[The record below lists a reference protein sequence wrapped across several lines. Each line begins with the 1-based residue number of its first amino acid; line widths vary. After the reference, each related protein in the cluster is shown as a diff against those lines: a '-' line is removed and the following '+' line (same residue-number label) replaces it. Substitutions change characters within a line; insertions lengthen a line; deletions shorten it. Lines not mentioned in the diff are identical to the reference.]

1 MNITKGTYNVLRS
14 VVVTV
19 LVTAVAIIALA
30 YLLLSLHPVQE
41 RLCNKGEKALSEYLG
56 TEVSIRSV
64 SITPFNRLELN
75 DVLIKDQQG
84 DSLLTVSKLGAGI
97 SLRDLIADH
106 RIIVTYGEIIG
117 LAGHV
122 TRPDKDS
129 PTNMQFII
137 DAFKPKDDKPP
148 KPFDV
153 QVKTVVVRQSA
164 LTYDVLNQPK
174 KAGQFDP
181 NHLAVKNLRADLT
194 LPCLK
199 NNDFD
204 IRIKRLSFD
213 EGSGFSL
220 RRLSSDVH
228 ITDNALDVKD
238 IKVKLPNSDITL
250 DDLHLEYSS
259 LKNLGNE
266 LKQMPLCIRTPGS
279 TVTPSDLAA
288 FAPQLKQFNDPVHI
302 AATVVRDGSRI
313 EVPEL
318 NLRLDDGSLAL
329 NTRGSM
335 VLPTEGGYRSL
346 DLDRIDLDAKATTLS
361 KLMNVIPGLTP
372 QARGIISHCG
382 NVTLDGELHR
392 QCRHLAW

>member
-1 MNITKGTYNVLRS
+1 MRS

-204 IRIKRLSFD
+204 IRIKRLST
-213 EGSGFSL
+213 
-220 RRLSSDVH
+220 R
-228 ITDNALDVKD
+228 
-238 IKVKLPNSDITL
+238 
-250 DDLHLEYSS
+250 
-259 LKNLGNE
+259 
-266 LKQMPLCIRTPGS
+266 
-279 TVTPSDLAA
+279 AA
-288 FAPQLKQFNDPVHI
+288 
-302 AATVVRDGSRI
+302 GSRCDACPPMSTSPI
-313 EVPEL
+313 
-318 NLRLDDGSLAL
+318 
-329 NTRGSM
+329 TRSM
-335 VLPTEGGYRSL
+335 SRT
-346 DLDRIDLDAKATTLS
+346 S
-361 KLMNVIPGLTP
+361 K
-372 QARGIISHCG
+372 
-382 NVTLDGELHR
+382 
-392 QCRHLAW
+392 